1 MGTLYREE
9 VKCYNKGIFKGAMS
23 LILGCLFLL
32 LLCFISDVILFGDY
46 FHGFLVLSFSLGIF
60 LTLKCKRKISKVY
73 RYEII
78 DKEVIIED
86 VTKGR
91 RNVKLSFN
99 IKNIVDIKSLEEKLD
114 YKIKKEY
121 NFICNRKG
129 KNTKV
134 CVFEKNNKFYILKFE
149 PSESLIK
156 KIEIIREK
164 NIRKS
169 LS

>member
-9 VKCYNKGIFKGAMS
+9 VECYKKGVFKGAMS

-46 FHGFLVLSFSLGIF
+46 FYAFLFLSYSLGTF
-60 LTLKCKRKISKVY
+60 LALKCKRKISKVY

-91 RNVKLSFN
+91 RKVKLSFN
-99 IKNIVDIKSLEEKLD
+99 IKNIVDIKSLEEKLE
-114 YKIKKEY
+114 YKINKEY

-134 CVFEKNNKFYILKFE
+134 CVFKKNNKFYILKFE
-149 PSESLIK
+149 PSESLIQ
-156 KIEIIREK
+156 KIQVIREK
-164 NIRKS
+164 NIRTS
-169 LS
+169 IS